1 MLKLYGFPISNYYNK
16 VKVVLYEKG
25 LAFEESESIP
35 CQDESLLQCS
45 PLGKVPYLETEQ
57 GFLSESQVICDF
69 LEATHPSPALFSKDP
84 WRQAKER
91 ELLTMV
97 ELHLELVV
105 RDIYGQAFF
114 GATVS
119 DGTRQRTEKL
129 LRRNIVA
136 FKRLAKFAPYL
147 AGDTFSMADVAA
159 GIHLPIL
166 GMATQAVYG
175 EDFLQAAGID
185 WKAYG
190 KGLAERESFQ
200 RTRAEQKA
208 YQQAQ
213 QAKKAG

>member
-25 LAFEESESIP
+25 VPFEEVESIP
-35 CQDESLLQCS
+35 CQDEPVLQCS
-45 PLGKVPYLETEQ
+45 PLGKVPYLQTEH
-57 GFLSESQVICDF
+57 GYLAESQVICDY
-69 LEATHPSPALFSKDP
+69 LEATHPAPALFSRDP

-91 ELLTMV
+91 ELLTML

-105 RDIYGQAFF
+105 RELYTQAFF
-114 GATVS
+114 GGTVS
-119 DGTRQRTEKL
+119 EGTRNRTEKS
-129 LRRNIVA
+129 LRRNIAA
-136 FKRLAKFAPYL
+136 FKRLAKFSPYV
-147 AGDTFSMADVAA
+147 AGETFTMADIAA

-175 EDFLQAAGID
+175 EDFLQSAGID

-190 KGLAERESFQ
+190 KQLAERESFQ
-200 RTRAEQKA
+200 RMRAEQKA

-213 QAKKAG
+213 KAKAG